1 MNREN
6 LISVIV
12 PVHNGQAYLE
22 GCIETI
28 EAQTYREREVIIVND
43 GSTDDTARVCERLQE
58 KYSDISV
65 ITLPDL
71 GVAVA
76 RNRAIEQAKGAYLTF
91 VDADD
96 RLRPYMLERLY
107 DMLQLTGSD
116 MAGCRFQTWSSEEEW
131 QSFLQEDGTQIEYW
145 VYDSY
150 HYLSENILLDNS
162 RCWSKLYRRK
172 AIGNVRFREG
182 MTIGEDMLFLLD
194 ILPGIRKAVE
204 LAYAGYG
211 YYRNPAGAMLRPF
224 NASYMDQITCWELAK
239 EEILKI
245 DEALEPQVNAKLMI
259 AIMLT
264 VGKIAQ
270 LPDDGRKAAG
280 QYLDIC
286 KEKLAEVNT
295 LKDSF
300 KYLPK
305 GYGVKVWMFS
315 KVPEWYVRLYHTLH
329 R

>member
-1 MNREN
+1 MKNDN

-22 GCIETI
+22 GCIESI
-28 EAQTYREREVIIVND
+28 ETQTYKEKEIIVVND
-43 GSTDDTARVCERLQE
+43 GSTDDTAKICERLQE

-65 ITLPDL
+65 ITLPDI
-71 GVAVA
+71 GVAAA

-116 MAGCRFQTWSSEEEW
+116 MAGCRFRIWSNEAEW
-131 QSFLQEDGTQIEYW
+131 EAFLQEEGTQIEYW

-150 HYLSENILLDNS
+150 HYLSENILCDNS

-182 MTIGEDMLFLLD
+182 MTIGEDMLFLVDL
-194 ILPGIRKAVE
+194 LPGIRKAVE

-211 YYRNPAGAMLRPF
+211 YYRNPAGTMLRKF
-224 NASYMDQITCWELAK
+224 NPSYMDQITCWELAK
-239 EEILKI
+239 EEILKK
-245 DEALEPQVNAKLMI
+245 DEAFLAQVNAKIMT
-259 AIMLT
+259 AVMLT
-264 VGKIAQ
+264 VGKIAR
-270 LPDDGRKAAG
+270 LSDDERKASG

-286 KEKLAEVNT
+286 REKLAAVT
-295 LKDSF
+295 TFKDSL
-300 KYLPK
+300 KYLPG
-305 GYGVKVWMFS
+305 GYVLKVWLFS
-315 KVPEWYVRLYHTLH
+315 KMPRLYVRLYHILH